1 IVRATDS
8 YIWSPRVI
16 SSSLGQLEPVFQAM
30 LESATRIC
38 DAEYGL
44 LFSYDGKL
52 FNTIAARNLPP
63 SLLDF
68 IEQRPAFLPPPGTV
82 LHDMLTTR
90 NVVHRADASASPV
103 QSAPVRLGG
112 AKAFL
117 AVPMFKDDTLVG
129 AISIYRQ
136 EARPFTEKQI
146 ALVQNFAAQ
155 AVIAIENTRLLN
167 EMRQR
172 TTDLSESLEQQTAT
186 SGVLRVISS
195 SPGDLQ
201 PVFQTMLENAVRI
214 CDAKFGIM
222 FRFENEA
229 FNLAALFG
237 VPPALADFI
246 QQRGSFQPRVGTNL
260 ERMWRTKDV
269 VRITDDSTERV
280 VSAAAEFGGA
290 RSLITVPMLKE
301 NVLIGNARGNLERVV
316 KTKQI
321 DHVADIAAEEPHG
334 LIATLAGARTLVTVP
349 MLKDDELVGI
359 IAIYRQEVRP

>member
-1 IVRATDS
+1 
-8 YIWSPRVI
+8 
-16 SSSLGQLEPVFQAM
+16 
-30 LESATRIC
+30 
-38 DAEYGL
+38 
-44 LFSYDGKL
+44 
-52 FNTIAARNLPP
+52 
-63 SLLDF
+63 
-68 IEQRPAFLPPPGTV
+68 
-82 LHDMLTTR
+82 
-90 NVVHRADASASPV
+90 
-103 QSAPVRLGG
+103 
-112 AKAFL
+112 
-117 AVPMFKDDTLVG
+117 
-129 AISIYRQ
+129 
-136 EARPFTEKQI
+136 KQI

-167 EMRQR
+167 ELRQR

-186 SGVLRVISS
+186 SEVLRVISS

-280 VSAAAEFGGA
+280 VSPAAEFGGA

-301 NVLIGNARGNLERVV
+301 NVLIGA
-316 KTKQI
+316 
-321 DHVADIAAEEPHG
+321 
-334 LIATLAGARTLVTVP
+334 
-349 MLKDDELVGI
+349 I
-359 IAIYRQEVRP
+359 IIYRQEVRPFTEKQIELVQNLAPKPSSPLRIRGFLMSCGNRWSSRQRLPMSCASSVVRQVTYSRCLKPCCRMLCEFAMRNSA